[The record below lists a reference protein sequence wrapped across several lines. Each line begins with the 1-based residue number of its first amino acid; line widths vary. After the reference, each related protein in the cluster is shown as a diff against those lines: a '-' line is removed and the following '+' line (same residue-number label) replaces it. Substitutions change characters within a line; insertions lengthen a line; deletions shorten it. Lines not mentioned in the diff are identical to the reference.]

1 MSFGMFPV
9 AGKRG
14 KRRSC
19 QLRERTANER
29 KNGAP
34 PAFIRADDARGRL
47 VDTAAAR
54 FYRIIDFHRLLHLGG
69 VSGKRLFLRQ
79 LRFAIL
85 FAGTIRRFA
94 AQLVWAET
102 GLVAAVASILAG
114 AFYPLGTRWLPAH
127 LLLLSWRLLQS
138 VLGRS
143 AGMHCG
149 RAAKELLGRAFVPA
163 HHAKCASLFSL
174 SGALVHFDPGV

>member
-29 KNGAP
+29 NNGAT
-34 PAFIRADDARGRL
+34 PAFIREYHARGRL
-47 VDTAAAR
+47 VDPAAAR
-54 FYRIIDFHRLLHLGG
+54 FHRIIDFHRLLHVGS

-79 LRFAIL
+79 LCFAVL
-85 FAGTIRRFA
+85 FAGTVRRFP

-102 GLVAAVASILAG
+102 GLVAAVASI
-114 AFYPLGTRWLPAH
+114 F
-127 LLLLSWRLLQS
+127 
-138 VLGRS
+138 
-143 AGMHCG
+143 
-149 RAAKELLGRAFVPA
+149 
-163 HHAKCASLFSL
+163 
-174 SGALVHFDPGV
+174 

>member
-9 AGKRG
+9 VGKRG

-29 KNGAP
+29 NNGGT
-34 PAFIRADDARGRL
+34 PAFIRGDDASGRL
-47 VDTAAAR
+47 VDPAAAR
-54 FYRIIDFHRLLHLGG
+54 FHRIIDIHRLLHMGR
-69 VSGKRLFLRQ
+69 VSGKKLFLRQ
-79 LRFAIL
+79 LCLAVL
-85 FAGTIRRFA
+85 FAGTVRRFA
-94 AQLVWAET
+94 VQLVWAET
-102 GLVAAVASILAG
+102 GLVAAVASIFAG
-114 AFYPLGTRWLPAH
+114 AFYSLGTGWLPAH

-149 RAAKELLGRAFVPA
+149 RAA
-163 HHAKCASLFSL
+163 
-174 SGALVHFDPGV
+174 

>member
-9 AGKRG
+9 VGKRG

-29 KNGAP
+29 NNGIT
-34 PAFIRADDARGRL
+34 PAFIRGDDARGRL
-47 VDTAAAR
+47 VGPAAAR
-54 FYRIIDFHRLLHLGG
+54 FHRIIDFHRLLDMGR
-69 VSGKRLFLRQ
+69 VSGKKLFLRQ

-85 FAGTIRRFA
+85 FARAVRRFA

-102 GLVAAVASILAG
+102 GLVAAVASIFAG
-114 AFYPLGTRWLPAH
+114 AFYSLGTRWLPAH

-143 AGMHCG
+143 AGMHC
-149 RAAKELLGRAFVPA
+149 
-163 HHAKCASLFSL
+163 
-174 SGALVHFDPGV
+174 